1 MAVETELVTGDEER
15 GMPEV
20 PERPASAGGGSW
32 LVRNGRFII
41 RNRMYTFNYWRSL
54 YRFGKFKLLHPGI
67 KTEGYVFLPKHYDIS
82 KGKGA
87 QFTIGGFVW
96 IGEGCAF
103 RAHEGTLRIGRKC
116 TFGGKNTIN
125 CYNHVEVG
133 EESLWADHIYV
144 VDFDHWYID
153 PHMNIRSQG
162 IRKEHVIIERNTWI
176 AEKATILRGVT
187 VGEGSVIGAM
197 SLVTRDVP
205 PYAVIGG
212 VPARVLKYRRNPV
225 DVAWDEGRY
234 DEKGLPNIYGKS
246 EEAME
251 AAYAM
256 PGAPDG

>member
-1 MAVETELVTGDEER
+1 LDSQLVTGDAER

-20 PERPASAGGGSW
+20 PERLAPAGRGGR
-32 LVRNGRFII
+32 LARNARFIY

-54 YRFGKFKLLHPGI
+54 YRFTKFKIFHRGI
-67 KTEGYVFLPKHYDIS
+67 KTEGFVFLPKHYEIS
-82 KGKGA
+82 KGKEA
-87 QFTIGGFVW
+87 EFVIGGFVW

-103 RAHEGTLRIGRKC
+103 RAHEGLLRIGRKT

-133 EESLWADHIYV
+133 EEGLWADHIYV

-153 PHMNIRSQG
+153 PHMTIRSQG
-162 IRKEHVIIERNTWI
+162 IRKEHVIIERNVWI

-187 VGEGSVIGAM
+187 VGEGTVVGAM

-205 PYAVIGG
+205 PYAVVGG
-212 VPARVLKYRRNPV
+212 VPAKVLKYRRNPV

-234 DEKGLPNIYGKS
+234 EAPGPPNIYEKAERDYLS
-246 EEAME
+246 ES
-251 AAYAM
+251 
-256 PGAPDG
+256 